1 MGLLARLAGLS
12 RSTAKSAEEPPK
24 LTKPC
29 YRGVQVVANGDECCQ
44 AVKTIANE
52 RYLLEDTP
60 MLPLS
65 LCDVAVCNC
74 TYERFNDRREG
85 FRRTSDVTFDM
96 AGQLRGRENR
106 KSNSPGRRSRD
117 KA

>member
-1 MGLLARLAGLS
+1 MGLLAKLAGIS
-12 RSTAKSAEEPPK
+12 RSTTKSAENPRGT
-24 LTKPC
+24 TKSC
-29 YRGVQVVANGDECCQ
+29 YRGVQVVANGDECCL

-52 RYLLEDTP
+52 RYLLDETP

-74 TYERFNDRREG
+74 TYERFDDRREG
-85 FRRTSDVTFDM
+85 FRRTSDITFDM

-117 KA
+117 KT